1 MFAEM
6 QGKEVFDCLS
16 VRKCPCK
23 SSGKPGKI
31 GGIERKLGQVS
42 LFQNLKTMAGHRTLA
57 LTNLSATESSQS

>member
-23 SSGKPGKI
+23 SSGKI
-31 GGIERKLGQVS
+31 GGIERKVGQVS
-42 LFQNLKTMAGHRTLA
+42 LFQNPKTMAGHRTLA
-57 LTNLSATESSQS
+57 LTNLSATEASQS